1 VVSLETNARVV
12 LCIDDS
18 PTLLECMDLFLQ
30 GLGFTV
36 LTASSGAR
44 GLELLLLQNVDV
56 VIVDYQ
62 MPGMNGCEV
71 AQAMR
76 TLGLQTPIIL
86 FSGMAGIPAD
96 RLKMVEVFIPK
107 AQPGSWKSLEDWV
120 QRLTEEVACETPSRE
135 APMEPNSGRVCEN
148 PTLGR

>member
-1 VVSLETNARVV
+1 MVIPEKNATVV
-12 LCIDDS
+12 LCIDDCAS
-18 PTLLECMDLFLQ
+18 LLESLDLFLQ
-30 GLGFTV
+30 DLGYTV

-44 GLELLLLQNVDV
+44 GLELLLLQPVDL

-76 TLGLQTPIIL
+76 TLGLRTPIIL
-86 FSGMAGIPAD
+86 FSGMTPMPAD
-96 RLKMVEVFIPK
+96 CLNLVDVFIPK
-107 AQPGSWKSLEDWV
+107 AQPTTWTSVEYWV
-120 QRLTEEVACETPSRE
+120 QHLTEEVPCEAPSRE
-135 APMEPNSGRVCEN
+135 AAMEPNSGRLCEN

>member
-1 VVSLETNARVV
+1 VVTPEKNTRVV
-12 LCIDDS
+12 LCIDDCAS
-18 PTLLECMDLFLQ
+18 LLECLDLFLQ
-30 GLGFTV
+30 DLGYTV

-44 GLELLLLQNVDV
+44 GLELLLLQPVDV

-76 TLGLQTPIIL
+76 TLGLRTPIIL
-86 FSGMAGIPAD
+86 FSGMAPIPVD
-96 RLKMVEVFIPK
+96 CLNLVDVFIPK
-107 AQPGSWKSLEDWV
+107 AQPSSWTSVEHWV
-120 QRLTEEVACETPSRE
+120 QRLTEEVVCEAASRE
-135 APMEPNSGRVCEN
+135 APMEPNSGRLCEN